1 MNIRKTILIF
11 LSLCLLVSC
20 NKSKEKFPVEIKKA
34 DSLFNSKNYEEAK
47 ELYNKVFESQ
57 PENKY
62 LEKRISKIDS
72 ILKFDKNNAHYN
84 EVLKIAD
91 SLFENKLYEDAIYAY
106 ESAAILKPDDLYPVE
121 KMEEID
127 TILKGSE
134 EKIDEPYHIIVGCFA
149 VESNAIRLRNKLQD
163 EGYNAHFITRKNGTM
178 KAVTYTSHPDIHDA
192 YNNLNKAKKEVHKD
206 AWVLYYIF
214 E

>member
-1 MNIRKTILIF
+1 VNIRKTILIF